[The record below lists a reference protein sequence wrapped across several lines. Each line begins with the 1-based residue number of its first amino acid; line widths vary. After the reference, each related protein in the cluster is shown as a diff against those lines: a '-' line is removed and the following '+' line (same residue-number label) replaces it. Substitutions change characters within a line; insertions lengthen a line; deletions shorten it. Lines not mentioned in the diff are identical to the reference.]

1 MAEIAERLISG
12 DSSDEIAGWYF
23 GISTGV
29 GITAIAA
36 SMAMALLLL
45 AVFIMIKI
53 SGMASGA
60 KEVIKKIREFEKWVH
75 RYSGPLASLAIITYD
90 FLIKVAKKAWESL
103 QGNGKFPISK
113 DEK

>member
-12 DSSDEIAGWYF
+12 DSPHEIAGKVF
-23 GISTGV
+23 GISAGV

-36 SMAMALLLL
+36 SMAMALLLF
-45 AVFIMIKI
+45 AVFIMIK
-53 SGMASGA
+53 ASAITKSA
-60 KEVIKKIREFEKWVH
+60 KEVIERIKYYEKWVH

-90 FLIKVAKKAWESL
+90 FLIKVAKKAWKSL
-103 QGNGKFPISK
+103 QGDGNFPISK